1 MAYGSSLDQVG
12 TLTKTVEDTRIVFN
26 AIKGKDALDSTSV
39 NVEDTNQSYDVKN
52 LVIGIPREYFVKGA
66 DPKDYFSTLGNITDF
81 TNMDLT
87 TEANQK
93 AVLRQA
99 LTDQQF
105 DSPDIEDEIE
115 IDLGFDTADYL
126 PEDFDAHQVYFDL
139 NGVDYIEED
148 LAIEWDTKEYLPKEF
163 NAYAYP
169 TDLQSINFIDG
180 SDTIEVGFDTQKYLP
195 LNFNAFTKL

>member
-1 MAYGSSLDQVG
+1 MNK
-12 TLTKTVEDTRIVFN
+12 KTIILGITAGMFFVNGMF
-26 AIKGKDALDSTSV
+26 AI
-39 NVEDTNQSYDVKN
+39 
-52 LVIGIPREYFVKGA
+52 
-66 DPKDYFSTLGNITDF
+66 DP
-81 TNMDLT
+81 T
-87 TEANQK
+87 TEIEK
-93 AVLRQA
+93 
-99 LTDQQF
+99 F
-105 DSPDIEDEIE
+105 DINSITYIEDEIE

>member
-1 MAYGSSLDQVG
+1 MNK
-12 TLTKTVEDTRIVFN
+12 KTIILGITAGMFF
-26 AIKGKDALDSTSV
+26 V
-39 NVEDTNQSYDVKN
+39 N
-52 LVIGIPREYFVKGA
+52 GMFA
-66 DPKDYFSTLGNITDF
+66 MDP
-81 TNMDLT
+81 T
-87 TEANQK
+87 TEK
-93 AVLRQA
+93 EK
-99 LTDQQF
+99 F
-105 DSPDIEDEIE
+105 DINSITYIEDEIE

-169 TDLQSINFIDG
+169 TDVQSINFIDG

-195 LNFNAFTKL
+195 LNFNAFAKL

>member
-1 MAYGSSLDQVG
+1 MNK
-12 TLTKTVEDTRIVFN
+12 KTIILGITAGMFF
-26 AIKGKDALDSTSV
+26 V
-39 NVEDTNQSYDVKN
+39 N
-52 LVIGIPREYFVKGA
+52 GMFA
-66 DPKDYFSTLGNITDF
+66 MDP
-81 TNMDLT
+81 T
-87 TEANQK
+87 TEK
-93 AVLRQA
+93 
-99 LTDQQF
+99 DKF
-105 DSPDIEDEIE
+105 DINSITYIEDEIE

-169 TDLQSINFIDG
+169 TDVQSINFIDG
-180 SDTIEVGFDTQKYLP
+180 SDTFALGFDTQNYLP